1 MVTSMDPGLYA
12 IAVIGV
18 SVALIVAFTLILRL
32 PAFFALLIVA
42 IGAGFALGAEPAAVI
57 QAIRGGMGDTLG
69 FVAVVIG
76 LGAILGALL
85 EASGGIERMARLMLE
100 RVSERR
106 APWVLAL
113 VGIIV
118 GAPLFFEVAFVVVA
132 PFLIGLAARSAK
144 SISYFALPALMG
156 MAMMHCLI
164 PPHPGAV
171 ASTDILNA
179 DFGLV
184 MLYGFVCGVPAVL
197 ISGPLYAMLFAKDL
211 PADAR
216 PRPPVATAPEQAS
229 GIGQIGYGAALI
241 GMMAPVVLILIG
253 AFAPPAM
260 PEGLARE
267 AVAFVG
273 HPFIALIVACL
284 YAWVLLAAKRTPLPA
299 LLGVMGRALEPAGA
313 ITLVIGAGAVFK
325 QVLVEAGV
333 GGHLTTFVAA
343 AGMTPIVFG
352 FAVSALLRIAQGSAT
367 VAIVTS
373 AGLTAPL
380 VEAAAATAHQ
390 TALVVI
396 AIGAGSIVMSHVN
409 DAGFWLIKQYLGISE
424 IETFKTWSIGVTIGG
439 IIAFLIAL
447 GLSAIA

>member
-1 MVTSMDPGLYA
+1 MTLMDPGLYSL
-12 IAVIGV
+12 AVIGV
-18 SVALIVAFTLILRL
+18 SVALIVAFTLALRL

-42 IGAGFALGAEPAAVI
+42 IGAGFALGAEPSEVI

-100 RVSERR
+100 RVSEGR
-106 APWVLAL
+106 APWILAL

-118 GAPLFFEVAFVVVA
+118 GAPLFFEVAFVIVA

-156 MAMMHCLI
+156 MAMMHGLI

-171 ASTDILNA
+171 ASTDLLHA

-197 ISGPLYAMLFAKDL
+197 VSGPLYARLFAKDL
-211 PADAR
+211 PADAKR
-216 PRPPVATAPEQAS
+216 AAPPLAVAVEQAPEV
-229 GIGQIGYGAALI
+229 GQIGYGAALI
-241 GMMAPVVLILIG
+241 GMMAPVVLILVG

-260 PEGLARE
+260 AEGPVRD
-267 AVAFVG
+267 AVAFAG
-273 HPFIALIVACL
+273 HPFIALIVGCL
-284 YAWVLLAAKRTPLPA
+284 YAWLLLAAKRTPLPA
-299 LLGVMGRALEPAGA
+299 LLNVMGRALEPAGA

-325 QVLVEAGV
+325 QVLVDAGV
-333 GGHLTTFVAA
+333 GAHLTTFVAA

-352 FAVSALLRIAQGSAT
+352 FAVAALLRIAQGSAT

-380 VEAAAATAHQ
+380 VEAAGSTPHQ

-424 IETFKTWSIGVTIGG
+424 LQTFKTWSIGVTIGG
-439 IIAFLIAL
+439 ITAFLIAL